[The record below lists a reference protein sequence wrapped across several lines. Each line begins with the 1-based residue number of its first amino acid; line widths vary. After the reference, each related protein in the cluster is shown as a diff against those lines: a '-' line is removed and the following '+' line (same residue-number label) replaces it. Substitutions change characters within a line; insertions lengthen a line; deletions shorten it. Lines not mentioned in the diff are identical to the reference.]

1 MRGKW
6 PGLQAHVVQPESM
19 DRQASCR
26 PSPGER
32 SPQAEDTVPLL
43 QTRSQ
48 AVSLWTPFST
58 LWPFIQLRSQRIP
71 MLVQTMVLGLVS
83 EKESQTPSTI
93 SGNRSWWVAIRARR
107 CLRRGEADQHALSQG
122 LYAPDLT
129 HVYIRSVPYL
139 PPMLIR

>member
-71 MLVQTMVLGLVS
+71 MLVQTMVLGLVA
-83 EKESQTPSTI
+83 EKESQTPSHGGWPSGPGGAYIVVRLTSMPYPRAFMHLI
-93 SGNRSWWVAIRARR
+93 SYTCIS
-107 CLRRGEADQHALSQG
+107 ALF
-122 LYAPDLT
+122 L
-129 HVYIRSVPYL
+129 IF
-139 PPMLIR
+139 PPCS